1 MFQKILVPLDGSEP
15 AAKSL
20 PYAESLAEKY
30 DAEVVLGWVVQLRTY
45 AMSDFQ
51 PVDYGL
57 AALLDTSAEKERATT
72 YLQKLQAELK
82 QRNIRASF
90 KIAESYSI
98 ADAIVAIASD
108 VKADLIV
115 KTTYARLGPSRWLQ
129 GNVAAVVLQ
138 RAPCP
143 IFLVRVK
150 GDEGDEGED
159 EKLDAAATTFEQ
171 P

>member
-1 MFQKILVPLDGSEP
+1 MFQKILVPLDGSEA

-30 DAEVVLGWVVQLRTY
+30 GAELVLGWVVQLRTY

-51 PVDYGL
+51 PIDYGL
-57 AALLDTSAEKERATT
+57 AALLDTTAEKERATT
-72 YLQKLQAELK
+72 YLQELQRELRER
-82 QRNIRASF
+82 QVRVSY
-90 KIAESYSI
+90 KIVESYSI
-98 ADAIVAIASD
+98 ADAIVAIANE
-108 VKADLIV
+108 VRADLIV

-143 IFLVRVK
+143 LFLVRVSS
-150 GDEGDEGED
+150 DEGES
-159 EKLDAAATTFEQ
+159 EMLSAAATSFEQ